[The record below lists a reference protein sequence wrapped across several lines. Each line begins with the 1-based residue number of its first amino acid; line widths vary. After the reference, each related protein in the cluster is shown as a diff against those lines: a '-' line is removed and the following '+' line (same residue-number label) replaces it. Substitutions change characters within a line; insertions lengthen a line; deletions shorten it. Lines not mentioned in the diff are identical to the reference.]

1 MAPYKATQGGTG
13 GVGVWALRQVLDAP
27 DLELVGAK
35 CATDQKVG
43 LDAGVQGFPITHH
56 YNVSKAGLSA
66 FTKCLAVSDGGYNIR
81 VNAVLLGGPASPRGE
96 HFLLQFQP
104 LLDEASYIHG
114 ADIVIDGGQSIGVVP
129 NFGPP
134 QNSPFGLTAESCSSD
149 GVARN
154 DSR

>member
-1 MAPYKATQGGTG
+1 
-13 GVGVWALRQVLDAP
+13 
-27 DLELVGAK
+27 
-35 CATDQKVG
+35 
-43 LDAGVQGFPITHH
+43 
-56 YNVSKAGLSA
+56 
-66 FTKCLAVSDGGYNIR
+66 
-81 VNAVLLGGPASPRGE
+81 
-96 HFLLQFQP
+96 
-104 LLDEASYIHG
+104 DEASYIHG